1 MSNSTSLDPYA
12 GNILVSRLGP
22 LRSREEVGTQLLELP
37 RYPTKAII
45 DLPAH
50 VRLHFLLQLRDLFV
64 PDIEHMRL
72 WETID
77 MMVRQNYHYLN
88 PKAAHTWSMISG
100 DQSKPKNPRAPPFG
114 GIVEGISGSGK
125 TAGILRC
132 MNLYPS
138 QIIHHKIFPNLHGSH
153 QQVVWLSVDVP
164 ASGKSSDLAAALMIE
179 FDKVTGGKRFA
190 ATIAKNR
197 RDGTQMLAEW
207 QQVASAHFLGLLHI
221 DEVQN
226 FFKLATLRKRKNKSS
241 ALEAPELSIVED
253 KALKWILTLMNTWHI
268 PILMSGTPDGISAI
282 NRRLS
287 NTERIVTSGY
297 HLFQNFQSTSDLQY
311 TSIFLKQLG
320 KYQYVSKKLAVNQEL
335 AELILELTGGIQRL
349 IIALW
354 IAAHRVAFER
364 DAGDLRLDD
373 FKKAAATYLA
383 PVGPAVAALRSNDPR
398 RMSRFEDLFPRDGS
412 FWNKF
417 WSSIS
422 RS

>member
-1 MSNSTSLDPYA
+1 MNNPTSVDPYA
-12 GNILVSRLGP
+12 GNILISGLGP
-22 LRSREEVGTQLLELP
+22 LRSREDLGIQLLELP
-37 RYPTKAII
+37 PYPTKAII

-50 VRLHFLLQLRDLFV
+50 VKLHFLLQLRDLHV
-64 PDIEHMRL
+64 PFIEDMRL
-72 WETID
+72 SETID

-88 PKAAHTWSMISG
+88 PKAAQTWATVSG
-100 DQSKPKNPRAPPFG
+100 DRGKPKNPRAPPFG
-114 GIVEGISGSGK
+114 GVVEGISGTGK
-125 TAGILRC
+125 TVSILRC

-138 QIIHHKIFPNLHGSH
+138 QIIHHKSFPHLLGSH

-164 ASGKSSDLAAALMIE
+164 ASGKSTDLAAALMIE
-179 FDKVTGGKRFA
+179 FDRVTAGNRFA
-190 ATIAKNR
+190 AILAKNR
-197 RDGTQMLAEW
+197 RDGPQMLDEW
-207 QQVASAHFLGLLHI
+207 RQVASAHFLGILHI

-226 FFKLATLRKRKNKSS
+226 FFKLATLRKRKSRSS
-241 ALEAPELSIVED
+241 LLEAPELSIVED

-268 PILMSGTPDGISAI
+268 PILMSGTPDGIGAI
-282 NRRLS
+282 SRRLS

-297 HLFQNFQSTSDLQY
+297 HLFQNFQSTSDLQF

-320 KYQYVSKKLAVNQEL
+320 KYQYVSKRLAVNMEL
-335 AELILELTGGIQRL
+335 AELILEFTGGIQRL

-364 DAGDLRLDD
+364 NSGDLRLDD

-398 RMSRFEDLFPRDGS
+398 RMSQYEDLFPRDGS
-412 FWNKF
+412 FWNQF